1 MAATK
6 GQEEN
11 PNDRA
16 AKHVNAVQPSER
28 RNDRGVFNSLCSS
41 MGAVGVYC
49 AGNRP
54 QEAGRA
60 EPACPCGLLAAFEKA
75 QPVPGSLMGMSNR
88 I

>member
-41 MGAVGVYC
+41 MGARGSVLCGQQ
-49 AGNRP
+49 APGGG
-54 QEAGRA
+54 QGRA
-60 EPACPCGLLAAFEKA
+60 GLPLW
-75 QPVPGSLMGMSNR
+75 VVGSLREGSASAGQSNGHV
-88 I
+88 